1 MRSFSS
7 VLSIVFSLGFISV
20 PLASSAQVMMT
31 TSSANVQ
38 KSQES
43 YAQFS
48 PNPQKLTRINYDTWD
63 SLLEEMVLNSGPS
76 SRKRMSRPAP
86 ITGSRLARGHL
97 SAYRLEGNRI
107 PYSQITAEYQGYISD
122 YKNDLERIGTEVDIA
137 KLSKNEQ
144 LSFWLNLH
152 NVAMVEQLIKA
163 YPLREPRTEKIGKSK
178 VLLNDAKIIT
188 VRGTSLSLRDIREK
202 IVYPNWRNP
211 KVIYGFYLGDIG
223 SPSIQNTAYTTDNVS
238 RLLDKNAGEFVNA
251 LRGFHVR
258 NGKQYISEIYRDV
271 AQFYFPNFDTD
282 VAAHIQ
288 KFMRD
293 DVKMQMVSAPFY
305 LDRYEG
311 TIADMTGG
319 QGVYRSASPLSS
331 GSRTGQKI
339 TGPDTLA
346 QYIEELIQKRRVLE
360 REGLITRGTVIIE
373 DIETND
379 GPYVPAPDIDIETD
393 N

>member
-1 MRSFSS
+1 MHRFSS
-7 VLSIVFSLGFISV
+7 VLSVVFSLGFISV

-31 TSSANVQ
+31 APPANAQ

-43 YAQFS
+43 FAKFT
-48 PNPQKLTRINYDTWD
+48 PNPQKSTRIDYDTWD
-63 SLLEEMVLNSGPS
+63 SLLEEMVLYSGPS
-76 SRKRMSRPAP
+76 ARKRMTRPAP
-86 ITGSRLARGHL
+86 ITGSRFSRGHT

-107 PYSQITAEYQGYISD
+107 PYSQITNEFANYISD

-144 LSFWLNLH
+144 LSFWFNLH

-223 SPSIQNTAYTTDNVS
+223 SPSIQNTAYTADNVS
-238 RLLDKNAGEFVNA
+238 ALLDRNAGEFVNA

-271 AQFYFPNFDTD
+271 AQFYFPNFDAA

-288 KFMRD
+288 KFMRE
-293 DVKMQMVSAPFY
+293 DVKVQMISAPFY

-319 QGVYRSASPLSS
+319 QGIYRSASPLSS
-331 GSRTGQKI
+331 GSRTGQRI
-339 TGPDTLA
+339 TGPNTLV
-346 QYIEELIQKRRVLE
+346 QYVEELVQKRKSLE
-360 REGLITRGTVIIE
+360 RQGLITRGTVIIE
-373 DIETND
+373 DIETID
-379 GPYVPAPDIDIETD
+379 GPYVPAPDIDSEAD